1 MGAGGGARLVPDDGH
16 SPEDDPEALVD
27 DGSTQGPRKNTT
39 GDSPIRSESGGV
51 QSLNRAFDVLELM
64 AAAGGEVALSRLA
77 AESGLP
83 VPTIHRLVRT
93 LVSSGYVLQM
103 PSRRYTLGPRLIGL
117 GVSAS
122 HMVDA
127 WASPHLQSLAEATG
141 ESANLAMLDVDRV
154 VYVAQAASTRHTM
167 RMFTEVG
174 RRFYTHCT
182 GVGKALLA
190 ELPDDEVRDLVTA
203 AGMPATTEH
212 TITEVAD
219 LLAELRRVREQGYA
233 IDDGEQELGVR
244 CVAVAV
250 PGSLSSAVS
259 VSGPASRVTHEAVP
273 GLAKLLQESAQ
284 ALSGRRTTGDV

>member
-1 MGAGGGARLVPDDGH
+1 MNIANG
-16 SPEDDPEALVD
+16 SPVRPVRPV
-27 DGSTQGPRKNTT
+27 T
-39 GDSPIRSESGGV
+39 GGV
-51 QSLNRAFDVLELM
+51 QSLERAFDVLELM
-64 AAAGGEVALSRLA
+64 AASGGEVSVSRLA
-77 AESGLP
+77 SESGLP

-117 GVSAS
+117 GASAT
-122 HMVDA
+122 HTVEA
-127 WASPHLQSLAEATG
+127 WSRPHLQSLAEATG
-141 ESANLAMLDVDRV
+141 ESANLAMLDLDRV

-174 RRFYTHCT
+174 RRVFAHCT

-190 ELPDDEVRDLVTA
+190 KLPDDEVRDLVTS

-219 LLAELRRVREQGYA
+219 LLAELRRVRERGYA
-233 IDDGEQELGVR
+233 VDDGEQELGVR

-250 PGSLSSAVS
+250 PGSLSAAVS

-273 GLAKLLQESAQ
+273 GLAKLLQQSAR
-284 ALSGRRTTGDV
+284 ALSGRTT

>member
-1 MGAGGGARLVPDDGH
+1 MNAQANGTGGSSAGTA
-16 SPEDDPEALVD
+16 
-27 DGSTQGPRKNTT
+27 PR
-39 GDSPIRSESGGV
+39 GGV
-51 QSLNRAFDVLELM
+51 QSLERAFDLLELM
-64 AAAGGEVALSRLA
+64 SASDGEVALSWLA

-117 GVSAS
+117 GTSAS
-122 HMVDA
+122 QKVEA
-127 WASPHLQSLAEATG
+127 WVSPHLRSLTEVTG

-174 RRFYTHCT
+174 RRVYAHCT

-190 ELPDDEVRDLVTA
+190 QLPDDAVKDLVA
-203 AGMPATTEH
+203 SAGMPAITEH
-212 TITEVAD
+212 TITDVTA
-219 LLAELRRVREQGYA
+219 LLAELRRVRDRGYA

-244 CVAVAV
+244 CVAMAV
-250 PGSLSSAVS
+250 PGSLSTAVS
-259 VSGPASRVTHEAVP
+259 VSGPASRVTPEAVP
-273 GLAKLLQESAQ
+273 ALAAVLQKSAL
-284 ALSGRRTTGDV
+284 ALAGRRG